1 MSLII
6 VHNAGI
12 YEGLTLAYNAVE
24 TTFSCACLR
33 EFCYDLA
40 MNLSWKHFLAGTA
53 SSLLLLS
60 GSVSP
65 AMASVS
71 DWPFFNATALVVV
84 IGATEDEA
92 NGGVAPVAVDFAIL
106 TPASSGSAA
115 PDLIGSDGFVFNS
128 NSGFDPGHDFSGG
141 ATRFD
146 VIGETSGATFG
157 NPGGGDI
164 DFLEASDT
172 LTSFGIDNDTNIT
185 DRPSRNVS
193 RFLVVS
199 NAPFD
204 VFSEARDLTTT
215 GDFTR

>member
-1 MSLII
+1 MTG
-6 VHNAGI
+6 A
-12 YEGLTLAYNAVE
+12 
-24 TTFSCACLR
+24 
-33 EFCYDLA
+33 
-40 MNLSWKHFLAGTA
+40 A
-53 SSLLLLS
+53 SALLLLS

-65 AMASVS
+65 AMGSMT

-92 NGGVAPVAVDFAIL
+92 NGGVAPVVVDFNIL
-106 TPASSGSAA
+106 TNDSSGSAA

-146 VIGETSGATFG
+146 VVGETSGATFG

-185 DRPSRNVS
+185 CLLYTSPS
-193 RFLVVS
+193 
-199 NAPFD
+199 P
-204 VFSEARDLTTT
+204 RDS
-215 GDFTR
+215 